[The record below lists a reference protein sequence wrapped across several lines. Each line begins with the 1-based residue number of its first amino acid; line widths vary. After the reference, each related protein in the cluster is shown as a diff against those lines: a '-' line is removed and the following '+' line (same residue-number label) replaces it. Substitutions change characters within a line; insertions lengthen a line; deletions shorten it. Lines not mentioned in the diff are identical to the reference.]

1 MTVERSVFVAYSF
14 LAIIMLVLCVLAV
27 AIAIRIL
34 LGRNWFLGWLR
45 GSLGFGLILIA
56 VAIGLLAWDLHSY
69 EELTRERNVAHISFA
84 QEDEQLFTATL
95 TEPNGRARKFTIAG
109 DMWQLDARI
118 LRWNNTMARLGLQ
131 PGLRLDRLSGRY
143 FAIEQEQNDTKSVH
157 NLGPENS
164 LVDTWQV
171 VKKYSDLLPLLKS
184 MYGSATYL
192 PMKDGALFSVTLSST
207 GLVGQPL
214 NEPAE
219 QAVSSWE

>member
-1 MTVERSVFVAYSF
+1 MAYSI
-14 LAIIMLVLCVLAV
+14 LAIIMLVLSVL
-27 AIAIRIL
+27 AIAIAVRIL
-34 LGRNWFLGWLR
+34 LGRNWFLGWLK

-56 VAIGLLAWDLHSY
+56 IAVGLLAWDLHSY
-69 EELTRERNVAHISFA
+69 EELTRERHVAHISFS
-84 QEDEQLFTATL
+84 QQGEQLFTATL
-95 TEPNGRARKFTIAG
+95 TEPSGRERKFTIAG

-118 LRWNNTMARLGLQ
+118 LRWGNTMARLGLQ

-157 NLGPENS
+157 NLGPEDS
-164 LVDTWQV
+164 VIDTWKV
-171 VKKYSDLLPLLKS
+171 VKTYSEFLPWLKS

-192 PMKDGALFSVTLSST
+192 PMRDGALFSVTLSNT

-219 QAVSSWE
+219 KAISSWE